1 MRFDADGLNLKVR
14 YHDAMTNMLKRIL
27 LTLGCAAIP
36 AIVQAQT
43 QVQAS
48 GGLTLSPTCDIS
60 AAQWES
66 PDRSQ
71 TLLGDP
77 ALRRLLQAWVA
88 QPDMRVNIEYPGGE
102 QGVIWANRMVGW
114 LVAFGVPKQA
124 ITLFPGAGGTNAL
137 ALSLLPAR
145 GGA

>member
-1 MRFDADGLNLKVR
+1 MR
-14 YHDAMTNMLKRIL
+14 YHDAMLNMLKRIL
-27 LTLGCAAIP
+27 LTLGFAVIP
-36 AIVQAQT
+36 LVAQAQT
-43 QVQAS
+43 SMS
-48 GGLTLSPTCDIS
+48 GGLIESPTCDIS

-77 ALRRLLQAWVA
+77 ALRRLLQAWAA
-88 QPDMRVNIEYPGGE
+88 QPGMRVNIEYPGGE

-124 ITLFPGAGGTNAL
+124 ITLFPGAGGGNVL
-137 ALSLLPAR
+137 ALSLRPSR